1 MTALNLETTVGD
13 WVARQPRASRVFE
26 TLHIDYCCGGGVSL
40 EQACRKRALAPEEVL
55 ARLYQVVE
63 DDGAKTERDWTAAPL
78 AELCDH
84 VEQTH
89 HAHLRTELPR
99 LSGLIEKVVRA
110 HSAVH
115 RELFEVQQVFAGL
128 RGELESH
135 TMKEERVLF
144 PAIRQL
150 ERAETRPDFPFGT
163 VANPIRR
170 MEHEHDD
177 AGNALARLR
186 ELTHAFRVPEGAC
199 NTYRAM
205 LDGLRELEQDLHQHI
220 HKENNILFPRAV
232 AHEKGGAQPSSS

>member
-26 TLHIDYCCGGGVSL
+26 NLQIDYCCGGGVSL
-40 EQACRKRALAPEEVL
+40 EQACQKRSLAPEEVL
-55 ARLYQVVE
+55 AQLHQAVAA
-63 DDGAKTERDWTAAPL
+63 DGDETARDWTAAPL

-84 VEQTH
+84 IEQTH
-89 HAHLRTELPR
+89 HDHLRTELPR
-99 LSGLIEKVVRA
+99 LSGLIAKVVRA

-115 RELFEVQQVFAGL
+115 RELFEVQEVFAAL

-163 VANPIRR
+163 VANPIQR

-177 AGNALARLR
+177 AGNALTRLR
-186 ELTHAFRVPEGAC
+186 ELTRAFRVPEGAC

-232 AHEKGGAQPSSS
+232 AREKEGAPPSSS